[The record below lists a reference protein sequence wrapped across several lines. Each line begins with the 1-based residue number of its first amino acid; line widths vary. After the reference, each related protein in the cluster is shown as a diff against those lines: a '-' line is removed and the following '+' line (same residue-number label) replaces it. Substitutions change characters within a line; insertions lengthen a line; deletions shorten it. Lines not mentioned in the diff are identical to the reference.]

1 MDNTV
6 TQLRQPDL
14 ASYGESDGHA
24 AVIQQR
30 VKAPAIK
37 SLPDIRLES
46 RKERDREIEWLLK
59 LANEQVVSN
68 KEALNGLVLKVR
80 GNDVV
85 TEEQA
90 ICAGFRVVQR
100 GQAGHGV
107 ILHFGQLH
115 SVEIPG
121 LIASKDAPYT
131 MGTELR
137 SKIEQCQRKIF
148 NELLTSG
155 IKHVFVE
162 GLEQTLVPDE
172 FMAGTPNA
180 NARDKIRARF
190 HGYRPGD
197 TVTPDIDKLF
207 YAGGDQIYGHLV
219 AGVTLHS
226 TITPAQVA
234 KHDAFYN
241 DEKSRARFIGNK
253 FSVPQQDRA
262 IFNDEVEQILMGKM
276 KQVMQGKALN
286 VALAFGRDHA
296 IENLASY
303 CKGADFSPAIYSKDA
318 TS

>member
-6 TQLRQPDL
+6 TQFRQPDL
-14 ASYGESDGHA
+14 TSYGESKAHS
-24 AVIQQR
+24 VVNQR
-30 VKAPAIK
+30 CVKTPAIK
-37 SLPDIRLES
+37 SFPAAHLEFW
-46 RKERDREIEWLLK
+46 KARDHEIALLVN
-59 LANEQVVSN
+59 LANEQVFPN

-85 TEEQA
+85 SEEQA

-100 GQAGHGV
+100 GQPGHGV
-107 ILHFGQLH
+107 ILHYGQLH

-121 LIASKDAPYT
+121 LIASEDAPYT
-131 MGTELR
+131 LGAELR
-137 SKIEQCQRKIF
+137 SKIKQCQRKIF

-162 GLEQTLVPDE
+162 GYEQTLVPDE
-172 FMAGTPNA
+172 FMAGTANA

-190 HGYRPGD
+190 RGYRPGD
-197 TVTPDIDKLF
+197 TVTPDTEELF

-234 KHDAFYN
+234 RHDAYYN
-241 DEKSRARFIGNK
+241 DEKSRARFIANK
-253 FSVPQQDRA
+253 FSAPQQDRA
-262 IFNDEVEQILMGKM
+262 IFFGEVEQILMGKM
-276 KQVMQGKALN
+276 KQVMRGKSLN

-296 IENLASY
+296 IENLAAY
-303 CKGADFSPAIYSKDA
+303 CKGADFAPAIYSKDA